1 MKYISNFS
9 RSEEESSTALAKLY
23 EWFGEEKPKKRCQV
37 KETPAMMKTYTSD
50 SKETQRIDKM
60 LQANVV
66 KRELEAYEMMSRT
79 AHPGM
84 FPPK

>member
-1 MKYISNFS
+1 
-9 RSEEESSTALAKLY
+9 
-23 EWFGEEKPKKRCQV
+23 
-37 KETPAMMKTYTSD
+37 MMKTYTSD